1 MLLAQHG
8 ADVIKVEGIG
18 EGDWA
23 RTLGTRYGSHSAY
36 SIIGN
41 LGKKSIAVDLKT
53 EAGKQVLWRLLKGA
67 DVFLEG
73 FRPGVIRRLG
83 FDYDA
88 VAAREPRLLYL
99 SISGFG
105 QSGPLAERPAMDP
118 VLQAYT
124 GLMIENRGEDGIPHR
139 VPVIVVDMSTA
150 LYAFQALSAALY
162 ARRDETRGRYI
173 EVSLMQAATA
183 LQSIR
188 LMACHLEGGTMR
200 PGGAPGGVFRI
211 ADGWMSMR
219 GHQRP
224 RLAEPVRGDADA
236 GAGRRSALR
245 HAGRCGWPTSDALYA
260 IVRPALAAEPWAV
273 WNKRLTEARLM
284 HERLNSYAEFLD
296 QPHVRETGL
305 IQWLTQAGL
314 NRPVP
319 VPALPGM
326 LRQAE
331 GTPRGT
337 APVTGQHTADVL
349 AEHGFSAAEIDGP
362 AGARDGRGGM
372 TTAQKKAVV
381 VGALGVIG
389 RYIVDKLLAEGDWQ
403 VVGLSRRPARNEPR
417 YSAHLRRPAR
427 PQGRRPQAGRPVGH
441 DAHLLCRRAARHRQ
455 GGGLRHGGRAQSR
468 HAGEFGQR
476 HRQGRTAPCRRVVL
490 VTGTK
495 YYGVHLGPL
504 KTPMRE
510 TDPRHMPPDFY
521 FDQIDWLTDFQRG
534 KKWSFAEL
542 RPQTL
547 CGFAPGA
554 AMSIMPAIAVY
565 AAISKEL
572 GQPLRF
578 PGKPGAYDTIYQ
590 VTEFVALRQCRP
602 VGRDRAALQ
611 PTRPTTSP
619 TATISAGATSGP
631 GSPRCSA

>member
-1 MLLAQHG
+1 MVRGMSYDAPFAGLKVIDLSQGIAGPYCAMLLAQHG
-8 ADVIKVEGIG
+8 AEVIKVEGIG

-53 EAGKQVLWRLLKGA
+53 AAGKQVLWRLLEGA

-73 FRPGVIRRLG
+73 FRPGAIRRLG
-83 FDYDA
+83 FDYDS

-124 GLMIENRGEDGIPHR
+124 GLMIENCGDDGIPHR

-173 EVSLMQAATA
+173 EASLMQAATA

-211 ADGWMSMR
+211 ADGWMSIVAINDRDWRALCAAMQMPALADNPR
-219 GHQRP
+219 FATP
-224 RLAEPVRGDADA
+224 AARLAE
-236 GAGRRSALR
+236 
-245 HAGRCGWPTSDALYA
+245 SDALYA
-260 IVRPALAAEPWAV
+260 IMRPALAAEPWAV
-273 WNKRLTEARLM
+273 WNRRLTEARLM

-337 APVTGQHTADVL
+337 APVTGQHTADIL
-349 AEHGFSAAEIDGP
+349 GEHGFSAAEI
-362 AGARDGRGGM
+362 AA
-372 TTAQKKAVV
+372 
-381 VGALGVIG
+381 
-389 RYIVDKLLAEGDWQ
+389 LLA
-403 VVGLSRRPARNEPR
+403 
-417 YSAHLRRPAR
+417 
-427 PQGRRPQAGRPVGH
+427 QGTV
-441 DAHLLCRRAARHRQ
+441 AA
-455 GGGLRHGGRAQSR
+455 A
-468 HAGEFGQR
+468 
-476 HRQGRTAPCRRVVL
+476 
-490 VTGTK
+490 
-495 YYGVHLGPL
+495 
-504 KTPMRE
+504 
-510 TDPRHMPPDFY
+510 
-521 FDQIDWLTDFQRG
+521 
-534 KKWSFAEL
+534 
-542 RPQTL
+542 
-547 CGFAPGA
+547 
-554 AMSIMPAIAVY
+554 
-565 AAISKEL
+565 
-572 GQPLRF
+572 
-578 PGKPGAYDTIYQ
+578 
-590 VTEFVALRQCRP
+590 
-602 VGRDRAALQ
+602 
-611 PTRPTTSP
+611 
-619 TATISAGATSGP
+619 
-631 GSPRCSA
+631 